1 MISKNILLLNLF
13 FFIFHYVS
21 KRIKAFGI
29 YIYIGSLLILTPATV
44 HCYKLDLFSGL
55 VKLAP
60 KYLKRTKW
68 LSANLGRLLWMQ

>member
-1 MISKNILLLNLF
+1 
-13 FFIFHYVS
+13 
-21 KRIKAFGI
+21 
-29 YIYIGSLLILTPATV
+29 LLILTPATV